1 MLQFRHPLLISVFVF
16 VLFRRDVIELEETL
30 RLLETTEMTDARQA
44 AAVASGEDEY
54 PESALTE
61 LRARHQARAT
71 TAIFT

>member
-1 MLQFRHPLLISVFVF
+1 MISVFVS
-16 VLFRRDVIELEETL
+16 VLFRSDAIELEETL
-30 RLLETTEMTDARQA
+30 RLLETTELTDARQA

-71 TAIFT
+71 TARFS